1 MYLPRQVAPDVAG
14 ITVQTDGSKSELTLV
29 VEDELDLRISTIGL
43 LAELGYAVL
52 EAADGATALR
62 LLGRSS

>member
-1 MYLPRQVAPDVAG
+1 MYLPRQVAPDVAE

-29 VEDELDLRISTIGL
+29 VEDELDLRIWTIGL

>member
-1 MYLPRQVAPDVAG
+1 MYLPRQVAPDVAE